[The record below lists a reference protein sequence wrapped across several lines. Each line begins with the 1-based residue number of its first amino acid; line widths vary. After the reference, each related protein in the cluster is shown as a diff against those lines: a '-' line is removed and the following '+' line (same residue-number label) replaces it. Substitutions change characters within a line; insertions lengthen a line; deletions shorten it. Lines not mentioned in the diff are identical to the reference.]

1 MNLKK
6 KNLKNITS
14 MTHHMTHNMTQPMT
28 HNMTLPITLPGY
40 YIAKRTNKNGHS
52 IEQHIK
58 LESTTIGNSGETLYT
73 GYYGNYGYHE
83 IYCRKE
89 DIRPMTKDEI
99 DFQNKGEYWNLPQQF
114 YQTFYE
120 SPEFNLPIETKGFIT
135 G

>member
-1 MNLKK
+1 M
-6 KNLKNITS
+6 TS
-14 MTHHMTHNMTQPMT
+14 IILPMTQHIILPIKLPIK
-28 HNMTLPITLPGY
+28 LPITLPGY
-40 YIAKRTNKNGHS
+40 YIAKRTNKNGCS

-99 DFQNKGEYWNLPQQF
+99 DFQNKSEYWNLPQQF
-114 YQTFYE
+114 YQTFQE
-120 SPEFNLPIETKGFIT
+120 SPEFNTPIETNSFIT